1 MTQLDFRQN
10 DMGGFTQGLKRIVPG
25 VLLHRGMLSLIDQA
39 VVSATSFL
47 TGILVARSC
56 SKEEMGL
63 YWIAFGLVTVLTN
76 VQIALISS
84 PYTVYSP
91 RLTGDAHRRYLGSAT
106 LHQAALSMLLMAGLA
121 ASALVSSLI
130 GKQAGLAP
138 TFWVLVATAGFLLY
152 REHVRRVYFASL
164 RVWAALF
171 FDLGISVMQLSA
183 VGILAYFHLLS
194 TVTAYVAMGT
204 VCAVAAVIW
213 LWINRSEIAI
223 RGSVPLADFWR
234 NWAQAKWVLAGS
246 VVFSVTAQLPVWFL
260 TGLKGPAATATFGAA
275 MSVVCLSN
283 PFVMGIGNYLSPKTS
298 QAFAH
303 GGTRQVASV
312 MAKSTA
318 FLGGIMLLFFLVMLL
333 FGDAIVVLMY
343 GAKYAGNGATVS
355 VLALAFL
362 AWAGTI
368 AIGYGLL
375 ALERS
380 DVNFTAN
387 CIGLGLAL
395 ASGFWLVGAFGP
407 VGGAWMY
414 LLGHLGA
421 SVARS
426 IGFGKVIRS
435 ASELAVST

>member
-10 DMGGFTQGLKRIVPG
+10 DMGGFTQGLKRIVAG
-25 VLLHRGMLSLIDQA
+25 VLLHRGILSLMDQA

-47 TGILVARSC
+47 TGIFVARSC

-63 YWIAFGLVTVLTN
+63 YWLAFGLVTVLTN

-106 LHQAALSMLLMAGLA
+106 LHQAALSILLMAGLA
-121 ASALVSSLI
+121 ASALVSSLT
-130 GKQAGLAP
+130 GKQSGLGP
-138 TFWVLVATAGFLLY
+138 VFWVLVTTAGFLLF

-164 RVWAALF
+164 RVWAALI
-171 FDLGISVMQLSA
+171 FDLGISIVQLSA

-194 TVTAYVAMGT
+194 TVTAYVAMGA
-204 VCAVAAVIW
+204 VCGAAAVVW

-223 RGSVPLADFWR
+223 RGSQPLADFWH
-234 NWAQAKWVLAGS
+234 NWSQGKWILAS
-246 VVFSVTAQLPVWFL
+246 NIVFSLTTQLPPWFL
-260 TGLKGPAATATFGAA
+260 AWLHGTAETGTFAAA
-275 MSVVCLSN
+275 MAFVCLSN
-283 PFVMGIGNYLSPKTS
+283 PFVMGVGNYLSPKTS
-298 QAFAH
+298 RAFAI
-303 GGTRQVASV
+303 GGTRQVAPM
-312 MAKSTA
+312 MAKATA
-318 FLGGIMLLFFLVMLL
+318 LIGGVMLLFFLVTLS
-333 FGDAIVVLMY
+333 FGDQFVVLMY
-343 GAKYAGNGATVS
+343 GAKYAGNGTTVS

-362 AWAGTI
+362 VWASVLPVG
-368 AIGYGLL
+368 L
-375 ALERS
+375 ALTTWERS
-380 DVNFTAN
+380 DVNFVAN
-387 CIGLGLAL
+387 LVGLGLAL
-395 ASGFWLVGAFGP
+395 VSGFWLVGAFGP

-426 IGFGKVIRS
+426 IGFGKVMRS